1 MRKSS
6 EIHADILAAWGL
18 RQKANLR
25 TLRLMHEMEESM
37 GYFDFGCKNLFEYGV
52 KIHRMSES
60 EALSFQRISR
70 TSEKMPELM
79 EGILDGELTLTNGV
93 VLSSL
98 INDSKIPVE
107 EKKAWIET
115 AKDCSK
121 NELQEKI
128 ADTRPDIAVK
138 DRERKKKVSKTLNKV
153 ELWVTDEFLEMIEDL
168 QSILGK
174 SKMTPTLEWAV
185 TDVLKRKDPVKH
197 AERAK
202 GREEKKKTPPSPL
215 KVKDAKKPD
224 QFLSKTQAGSSRPK
238 TPAAEKHKVDLRDER
253 RCTHIDSKTG
263 ERCNCK
269 FGLEYH
275 HSIPLASG
283 GPDTADNIF
292 TFCRDHHRQE
302 HRYF

>member
-1 MRKSS
+1 
-6 EIHADILAAWGL
+6 
-18 RQKANLR
+18 
-25 TLRLMHEMEESM
+25 
-37 GYFDFGCKNLFEYGV
+37 
-52 KIHRMSES
+52 
-60 EALSFQRISR
+60 
-70 TSEKMPELM
+70 
-79 EGILDGELTLTNGV
+79 
-93 VLSSL
+93 
-98 INDSKIPVE
+98 
-107 EKKAWIET
+107 
-115 AKDCSK
+115 
-121 NELQEKI
+121 
-128 ADTRPDIAVK
+128 
-138 DRERKKKVSKTLNKV
+138 V

-202 GREEKKKTPPSPL
+202 KKPSPS
-215 KVKDAKKPD
+215 KVETPKTFKDAKKPD
-224 QFLSKTQAGSSRPK
+224 QSLSKTQAGPSRPK

-253 RCTHIDSKTG
+253 RCTYIDPKTG

-292 TFCRDHHRQE
+292 TICRDHHRQE